1 MDTEYEKQIAHH
13 EKEAGQWVEV
23 AKKVSNLKALL
34 LCIEKANNESKEV
47 ARLVAKM
54 NGWNGQELWFDFV
67 EGETQINQL

>member
-1 MDTEYEKQIAHH
+1 MKIEEQIAHH
-13 EKEAGQWVEV
+13 EKEASQWVEV
-23 AKKVSNLKALL
+23 GKTVSSLKALL
-34 LCIEKANNESKEV
+34 LCIENANNESKEV

>member
-1 MDTEYEKQIAHH
+1 
-13 EKEAGQWVEV
+13 
-23 AKKVSNLKALL
+23 L
-34 LCIEKANNESKEV
+34 LCIENANNESKEV

>member
-1 MDTEYEKQIAHH
+1 MKIEEQIAHH
-13 EKEAGQWVEV
+13 EKEARQWVEV
-23 AKKVSNLKALL
+23 GKTVSSLKALL
-34 LCIEKANNESKEV
+34 LCIENANNESKEV

>member
-1 MDTEYEKQIAHH
+1 MTELEKQIAHH
-13 EKEAGQWVEV
+13 EKEARQWVEV
-23 AKKVSNLKALL
+23 GKTVSSLKALL
-34 LCIEKANNESKEV
+34 LCIENANNESKEV